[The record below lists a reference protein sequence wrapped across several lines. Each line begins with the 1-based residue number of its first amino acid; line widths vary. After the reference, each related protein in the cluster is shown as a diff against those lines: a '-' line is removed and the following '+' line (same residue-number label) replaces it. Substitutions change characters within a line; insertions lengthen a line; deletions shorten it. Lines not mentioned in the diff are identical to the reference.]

1 MFSSHPSSLPSS
13 LPLPFSL
20 STSHSPSP
28 YLSSSFHLSLP
39 LTLPHPISLLPSV
52 SLYLSPSFP
61 FFILSLLPSFFS
73 LLFFFPPFLPL
84 HPLSASEVHS
94 EACWWQHWWAH
105 TPTLNE
111 CHADWVVQ
119 GGQCPQPHGNH
130 VEKLSYTLCI
140 ARVVYRWTWCHS
152 EDCTA
157 CNSLHSCLDV

>member
-1 MFSSHPSSLPSS
+1 MLKQYRIMFSSHPSLPTFLS
-13 LPLPFSL
+13 PSL

-28 YLSSSFHLSLP
+28 YLSSSFRLSLP
-39 LTLPHPISLLPSV
+39 LTIFPLFYS
-52 SLYLSPSFP
+52 LSPPFFFP
-61 FFILSLLPSFFS
+61 F
-73 LLFFFPPFLPL
+73 FFFPPFLPL
-84 HPLSASEVHS
+84 HSLSASEVHL
-94 EACWWQHWWAH
+94 EACWWQHRWAH

-140 ARVVYRWTWCHS
+140 ARVVYQWTWCCS